1 MVDHLSRLPDVGMW
15 KYLVF
20 CFLLG
25 LSAGLACAEELSD
38 SQQQSDTGSDV
49 TVTHDPQELERQ
61 KDQLLGLLAQVDERY
76 GDVAASLKSIKAQIE
91 LTSSSL
97 DKIRKEISS
106 YQGQIKQLDKEVAGQ
121 VRAAYAMG
129 QQSKLKLMLNQQDP
143 ALSGRMMVYYEYLN
157 KARLEK
163 LANIQQTV
171 KYLDQLDRDK
181 QAETELL
188 EKNLGQKK
196 SEQAA
201 LDEVKKQRAEL
212 VAQLNDDFYSQEDQL
227 SLLKES
233 ENKLINLIK
242 TLENESDEGSD
253 DSQEVKASSPDAA
266 SPGNTE
272 SFPKLTGDFSALKG
286 KLPLPVK
293 GKLASMIGSS
303 SSEDMWKGVLINARE
318 GADIHAVTKGK
329 VAYAGALKGYGLLII
344 VEHDKEFM
352 TLYAFNQ
359 SLYKHKGDWVE
370 AGDVV
375 ASVGQ
380 SGGRTKPGLYF
391 EIRRNG
397 KPIDPLLWCRN

>member
-1 MVDHLSRLPDVGMW
+1 MW
-15 KYLVF
+15 KYLVLY
-20 CFLLG
+20 FLLG

-38 SQQQSDTGSDV
+38 SQQQSDTVSDV
-49 TVTHDPQELERQ
+49 SATATNEQELEQQ

-76 GDVAASLKSIKAQIE
+76 GDVAASMKSIKAQIE
-91 LTSSSL
+91 LTTSSL
-97 DKIRKEISS
+97 DKIRRQISS
-106 YQGQIKQLDKEVAGQ
+106 YQGQIKQLNKEVAGQ

-171 KYLDQLDRDK
+171 KYLDELDKQK

-188 EKNLGQKK
+188 EKNQGQKK

-201 LDEVKKQRAEL
+201 LDEVNKQRKSL
-212 VAQLNDDFYSQEDQL
+212 VAQLNNDFSSKEDQL
-227 SLLKES
+227 SLLKEN
-233 ENKLINLIK
+233 ENKLINLIQ
-242 TLENESDEGSD
+242 TLENEPDETN
-253 DSQEVKASSPDAA
+253 QEPETSSSEMV
-266 SPGNTE
+266 SPGKTV

-286 KLPLPVK
+286 ELPLPVK

-303 SSEDMWKGVLINARE
+303 SSEDRWKGVLINAKE
-318 GADIHAVTKGK
+318 GTDIHAINKGK
-329 VAYAGALKGYGLLII
+329 IAYAGILKGYGLLII

-359 SLYKHKGDWVE
+359 SLYKHKGDSVE
-370 AGDVV
+370 AGDVI

-380 SGGRTKPGLYF
+380 SGGRPQPGLYF

>member
-1 MVDHLSRLPDVGMW
+1 MW
-15 KYLVF
+15 KFLVF
-20 CFLLG
+20 CFLLS

-38 SQQQSDTGSDV
+38 SQQQSDTGPDV
-49 TVTHDPQELERQ
+49 SATANQQELEQQ

-76 GDVAASLKSIKAQIE
+76 GDVAASLKSIKEQIE

-143 ALSGRMMVYYEYLN
+143 ALSSRMMVYYEYLN

-171 KYLDQLDRDK
+171 KYLDQLDKDK
-181 QAETELL
+181 QAETEFL

-201 LDEVKKQRAEL
+201 LDEVKKQRNDL
-212 VAQLNDDFYSQEDQL
+212 VAQLNDGFYSEKDQL

-233 ENKLINLIK
+233 ENKLINLIR
-242 TLENESDEGSD
+242 TLENEPDED
-253 DSQEVKASSPDAA
+253 NQELEAASPDAV

-286 KLPLPVK
+286 ELPLPVK

-303 SSEDMWKGVLINARE
+303 SSEDIWKGVLINARE

-329 VAYAGALKGYGLLII
+329 VTYAGTFKGYGLLII

-370 AGDVV
+370 AGDVI

-380 SGGRTKPGLYF
+380 SGGRAKPGLYF

>member
-1 MVDHLSRLPDVGMW
+1 MW

-20 CFLLG
+20 YFLLS
-25 LSAGLACAEELSD
+25 LTAGLAYAEELSA
-38 SQQQSDTGSDV
+38 SQQQSDTGPDV
-49 TVTHDPQELERQ
+49 PDTANQQELEQ
-61 KDQLLGLLAQVDERY
+61 KKDQLLGLLAQVDERY
-76 GDVAASLKSIKAQIE
+76 GDVAASLKSIKEQIE

-97 DKIRKEISS
+97 DKIRRKINS
-106 YQGQIKQLDKEVAGQ
+106 YQGQIRQLDKEVAGQ
-121 VRAAYAMG
+121 VKAAYAMG

-157 KARLEK
+157 KARIEK
-163 LANIQQTV
+163 LANIQQTI
-171 KYLDQLDRDK
+171 KYLDQLDKDK

-196 SEQAA
+196 SEQVA
-201 LDEVKKQRAEL
+201 LDEVKKQRNGL
-212 VAQLNDDFYSQEDQL
+212 VARLNDDFYSEEDQL

-233 ENKLINLIK
+233 ENKLINLIQ
-242 TLENESDEGSD
+242 TLENEADEGN
-253 DSQEVKASSPDAA
+253 QEVETASPDAV

-272 SFPKLTGDFSALKG
+272 SFPKLAGDFSALKG
-286 KLPLPVK
+286 ELPLPVT
-293 GKLASMIGSS
+293 GKLASMVGSS
-303 SSEDMWKGVLINARE
+303 SSEDMWKGVLINAKE

-329 VAYAGALKGYGLLII
+329 IAYAGTLKGYGLLII

-370 AGDVV
+370 AGDVI

>member
-1 MVDHLSRLPDVGMW
+1 MW
-15 KYLVF
+15 KYLVLY
-20 CFLLG
+20 FLLG

-38 SQQQSDTGSDV
+38 EQIQSETGSDV
-49 TVTHDPQELERQ
+49 VVNPDAQAVEQQ

-76 GDVAASLKSIKAQIE
+76 GDVAASLKSIKEQIE
-91 LTSSSL
+91 LTNTSL
-97 DKIRKEISS
+97 DKLRKQINS
-106 YQGQIKQLDKEVAGQ
+106 YQGQITQLDKEVAGQ
-121 VRAAYAMG
+121 VRAAYAIG

-143 ALSGRMMVYYEYLN
+143 ALSSRMMVYYEYLN

-163 LANIQQTV
+163 LANIQQTIR
-171 KYLDQLDRDK
+171 YLDQLDKEK
-181 QAETELL
+181 QTETEIL
-188 EKNLGQKK
+188 EQSLGQKK

-201 LDEVKKQRAEL
+201 LDEVKKQRNEL
-212 VAQLNDDFYSQEDQL
+212 VAQLNDDFYSKEDQL

-233 ENKLINLIK
+233 ENKLINLIR
-242 TLENESDEGSD
+242 TLENEPDTTNQEAETSSSDTN
-253 DSQEVKASSPDAA
+253 
-266 SPGNTE
+266 SPGNSQ
-272 SFPKLTGDFSALKG
+272 SFPKLTGVFSALKG
-286 KLPLPVK
+286 ELPLPVK

-303 SSEDMWKGVLINARE
+303 SSEDRWKGVLINAKE
-318 GADIHAVTKGK
+318 GTDIHAVTKGK
-329 VAYAGALKGYGLLII
+329 IAYAGALKSYGLLII

-370 AGDVV
+370 AGDVI

-380 SGGRTKPGLYF
+380 SGGRPQPGLYF

>member
-1 MVDHLSRLPDVGMW
+1 MW
-15 KYLVF
+15 KYIVLY
-20 CFLLG
+20 FLLG

-38 SQQQSDTGSDV
+38 EQIQSETGSDV
-49 TVTHDPQELERQ
+49 AVNPDAQAVEQQ

-76 GDVAASLKSIKAQIE
+76 GDVAASLKSIKEQIE
-91 LTSSSL
+91 LTNTGL
-97 DKIRKEISS
+97 EKLHKQIYL
-106 YQGQIKQLDKEVAGQ
+106 YQGQITQLDKEVAGQ
-121 VRAAYAMG
+121 VRAAYAIG

-143 ALSGRMMVYYEYLN
+143 ALSSRMMVYYEYLN

-163 LANIQQTV
+163 LANIQKTIR
-171 KYLDQLDRDK
+171 YLDILDKEK
-181 QAETELL
+181 QAETEIL
-188 EKNLGQKK
+188 EQNLGQKK

-201 LDEVKKQRAEL
+201 LDEVKKQRSEL
-212 VAQLNDDFYSQEDQL
+212 VAQLNDDFYSKEDQL

-233 ENKLINLIK
+233 ENKLINLIR
-242 TLENESDEGSD
+242 TLENEPDEAN
-253 DSQEVKASSPDAA
+253 QESETASSEPVNV
-266 SPGNTE
+266 GNTA

-286 KLPLPVK
+286 ELPLPVK

-303 SSEDMWKGVLINARE
+303 SLEDRWKGVLINAKE
-318 GADIHAVTKGK
+318 GADIRAVTKGK
-329 VAYAGALKGYGLLII
+329 IAYAGALKSYGLLII

-370 AGDVV
+370 AGDVI

-380 SGGRTKPGLYF
+380 SGGRPQPGLYF

-397 KPIDPLLWCRN
+397 KAIDPLLWCRN

>member
-1 MVDHLSRLPDVGMW
+1 MW

-20 CFLLG
+20 YFLLG
-25 LSAGLACAEELSD
+25 LSAGLACAED
-38 SQQQSDTGSDV
+38 ATDTQQQSDAGSDV
-49 TVTHDPQELERQ
+49 AVNPDAQALEQQ

-76 GDVAASLKSIKAQIE
+76 GDVAASMKSIKAQIE

-97 DKIRKEISS
+97 DKIRRQISS
-106 YQGQIKQLDKEVAGQ
+106 YQGQIKQLNKEVAGQ

-171 KYLDQLDRDK
+171 KYLDELDKDK

-188 EKNLGQKK
+188 EKNQGQKK

-201 LDEVKKQRAEL
+201 LDEVKKQRKDL
-212 VAQLNDDFYSQEDQL
+212 VAQLNDDFYSKEDQL

-233 ENKLINLIK
+233 ENKLINLIQ
-242 TLENESDEGSD
+242 TLENEPDETN
-253 DSQEVKASSPDAA
+253 QESETSSPETV
-266 SPGNTE
+266 SPGNTA

-286 KLPLPVK
+286 ELPLPVK

-303 SSEDMWKGVLINARE
+303 SSEDMWKGVLINAKE

-329 VAYAGALKGYGLLII
+329 VAYAGTLKGYGLLII
-344 VEHDKEFM
+344 VEHDKQFM

-370 AGDVV
+370 AGDVI

-380 SGGRTKPGLYF
+380 SGGRPQPGLYF